1 MIQKNLENIKNSNSI
16 NKNVNDQNNLVITE
30 LDDKFVP
37 TMARKKRQYVR
48 KPKKKIKKL

>member
-37 TMARKKRQYVR
+37 TMARKKTTVR
-48 KPKKKIKKL
+48 S